1 MSKDPLISV
10 ATTCYNQANYVEDAI
25 KSVVSQA
32 YTNWELVI
40 VNDRST
46 DKSLKVINQCIEKY
60 KIKKKVRIINNKK
73 NVGYGYSLG
82 RAITSSA
89 GEFVAILDSDDALA
103 SEESLGISVKIHL
116 EHPEVAL
123 TYSNYW
129 VCRKNL
135 TRKRIYKTKQID
147 NFLKQGGRIGHLK
160 VIKRKFYDMT
170 EGINPKLKQSVDKDL
185 VLKIE
190 EVGKLFYIDSE
201 LYYYRHHGANLS
213 RSLGG
218 KTNAYKNLVREG
230 RRQIYTDAKKR
241 RKARAKAKVREE
253 NSIKIFVDGSKRDA
267 VSRMFPIW
275 KKLGHQIVDHPK
287 SAEVQLSVI
296 KINTEQGLPTILRLD
311 GIYYDKAEDYHGRN
325 AGISK
330 AHGMADAVVYQS
342 KLSKKMCEKYLAKRI
357 TEIHDVVYNG
367 IDPAGW
373 RNAKDH
379 KGINIV
385 SCAKWRR
392 FKRLPEIVEIFK
404 KFSSKIK
411 KRGGEKPFLHI
422 IGPMK
427 RGAAK
432 IESDNIIYYDR
443 LDSEKIKKI
452 YRTADVYLHLAK
464 KDSCPST
471 VVEAIAAGIPVV
483 TTNACGGATELCKLT
498 KGCVI
503 IGGEPESLEP
513 DYIYQDKYNLV
524 TKEVRNAIV
533 RAMIDIV
540 DDKRRVTLPGGLS
553 IGHTANSYLN
563 IMKEVIKG
571 RK

>member
-1 MSKDPLISV
+1 VSKDPLISV

-40 VNDRST
+40 VNDCST

-103 SEESLGISVKIHL
+103 SEESLGISVKVHL

-135 TRKRIYKTKQID
+135 TRKKIYKTKQID

-170 EGINPKLKQSVDKDL
+170 EGIDPKLKQTVDKDL

-201 LYYYRHHGANLS
+201 LYYYRHHGNNLS
-213 RSLGG
+213 RSLTG
-218 KTNAYKNLVREG
+218 KSAAYKDLVRQG
-230 RRQIYTDAKKR
+230 RKQIYVNAKKR
-241 RKARAKAKVREE
+241 RKRKAKAEARRV
-253 NSIKIFVDGSKRDA
+253 NSIKIFIDGSTRAA

-275 KKLGHQIVDHPK
+275 KRLGHHVVDNPK
-287 SAEVQLSVI
+287 SADVQLSVI
-296 KINTEQGLPTILRLD
+296 KIKVEQGLPTVLRLD
-311 GIYYDKAEDYHGRN
+311 GIYYDKAENYHKRN
-325 AGISK
+325 TGISE
-330 AHGMADAVVYQS
+330 AHSMADAVVYQS
-342 KLSKKMCEKYLAKRI
+342 NLSKKMCEKYLAGRRTK
-357 TEIHDVVYNG
+357 IHDVIYNG
-367 IDPAGW
+367 IDPAMPD
-373 RNAKDH
+373 NIKDRH
-379 KGINIV
+379 GINVI

-392 FKRLPEIVEIFK
+392 FKRLPEIIEIFR
-404 KFSSKIK
+404 KFSSKRKGSI
-411 KRGGEKPFLHI
+411 LHI

-427 RGAAK
+427 RGAAEIK
-432 IESDNIIYYDR
+432 SDNVIYHGM
-443 LDSEKIKKI
+443 LDHKQMKEI
-452 YRTADVYLHLAK
+452 YRTADVYLHMAK

-471 VVEAIAAGIPVV
+471 VVEAIGAGIPVI
-483 TTNACGGATELCKLT
+483 TTNACGGAAELCKLT
-498 KGCVI
+498 EGCI
-503 IGGEPESLEP
+503 IISGEPESLEP
-513 DYIYQDKYNLV
+513 DYIYQDEYNYV
-524 TKEVRNAIV
+524 TKEVRDAII

-540 DDKRRVTLPGGLS
+540 DNKRRVVLPNKLS
-553 IGHTANSYLN
+553 IEHTATCYLN
-563 IMKEVIKG
+563 IMKKVIKE
-571 RK
+571 KK